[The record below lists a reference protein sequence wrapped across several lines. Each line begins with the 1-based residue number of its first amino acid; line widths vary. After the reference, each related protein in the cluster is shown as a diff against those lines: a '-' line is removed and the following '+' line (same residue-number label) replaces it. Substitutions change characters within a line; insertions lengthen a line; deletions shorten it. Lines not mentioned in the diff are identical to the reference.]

1 MKKDIKNQIIEATIA
16 LIEENGSNTDSITIQ
31 NICERVG
38 IGSGLVNYHF
48 QTKENLIAQC
58 VQKIIGGVIGKHGA
72 VYQSLKEMTP
82 EQKLRFMAKSTFSY
96 LMSHK
101 NISRISI
108 LTDLEGDNLKDN
120 TSQTVSAYFPLIR
133 DVCPETMSDREVTEK
148 TYLLTLMLQAA
159 FLRADLLK
167 EEIGVDFRD
176 EQQRDQLID
185 RAIDICV
192 FK

>member
-16 LIEENGSNTDSITIQ
+16 LIEESGSNTDSVTIQ
-31 NICERVG
+31 NICKRVG

-58 VQKIIGGVIGKHGA
+58 VQKIIGEVIGKHGA
-72 VYQSLKEMTP
+72 ISQSLKDMTP

-108 LTDLEGDNLKDN
+108 LTDLKGDNLKDN

-133 DVCPETMSDREVTEK
+133 DVCPEIMSDREVTEK

-167 EEIGVDFRD
+167 EEIGVDFND

-185 RAIDICV
+185 RAIDVCI